1 MLWHETKGMG
11 IYNRLS
17 THFEAKLIIIS
28 APPTGVLQFHPL
40 PQPRALRHM
49 TLLLAK
55 CRYFAV
61 SFLRHVL

>member
-17 THFEAKLIIIS
+17 AHFEAKLIIIS

-40 PQPRALRHM
+40 SQSTAFSYM
-49 TLLLAK
+49 A
-55 CRYFAV
+55 
-61 SFLRHVL
+61 